1 MAATAEPSAKEL
13 RTVVVASAAGTA
25 LEWYDF
31 FLFGALATILSKH
44 FFANLPESQAFIMTL
59 LTFAAG
65 FVARP
70 FGALVFG
77 KIGDAHGR
85 KGAFLTTI
93 VLMGVATLLIGLLPD
108 YEQAGIFAP
117 AALVFLRIVQGFA
130 LGGEYG
136 GAAIYV
142 AEHSP
147 AHRRGFDT
155 SWIQTSAAIGLTMAL
170 LVVLGLR
177 TWMGEEAFAD
187 WGWRIPFVGSV
198 LLLVVSL
205 WIRMQLSES
214 PVFKAMQAEGRNSR
228 RSLADTF
235 MDWASLKLVLLAL
248 FGIMM
253 AQGVVWY
260 TGYFYSQ
267 FFLEKVLKVPGAAVT
282 EIMLAVAVVSMVLY
296 VFFGWLSDK
305 IGRKP
310 VMIGGMVLMLAVYF
324 PGFQALTQFAN
335 PALADAMKANP
346 VIVAALPAECSLQ
359 LDLTGGA
366 RKFTSACDVAKS
378 ALAGLGIS
386 YTSVDA
392 PTGAEVRVADQAV
405 VAPTLTGLD
414 AAAAKAAKTE
424 FDGQLKAALSAAGYP
439 AAADMQRFNWLGVIA
454 TMLVF
459 IVAATALYGPLAACL
474 VELFPARIRYTAL
487 SFPYHVGTGW
497 FGGFLPAIGF
507 AIVTATGETY
517 AGLWYPFTVTAVSL
531 VIAIVFLPETRGRDV
546 RHED

>member
-1 MAATAEPSAKEL
+1 MAQSAEPTPKEL

-44 FFANLPESQAFIMTL
+44 FFASLPENQAFILTL

-108 YEQAGIFAP
+108 YSQAGLFAP
-117 AALVFLRIVQGFA
+117 AALVALRVVQGFA

-147 AHRRGFDT
+147 AHRRGYDT

-170 LVVLGLR
+170 VVVLGLR
-177 TWMGEEAFAD
+177 TWMGEAAFGD
-187 WGWRIPFVGSV
+187 WGWRIPFIGSV
-198 LLLVVSL
+198 LLLAVSL
-205 WIRMQLSES
+205 WIRLQLSES
-214 PVFKAMQAEGRNSR
+214 PVFKEMQAEGRNSR

-235 MDWASLKLVLLAL
+235 LDWSSLKLVLLAL
-248 FGIMM
+248 FAIMM
-253 AQGVVWY
+253 VQGVVWY
-260 TGYFYSQ
+260 TGYFYAQ
-267 FFLEKVLKVPGAAVT
+267 FFLEKVLKVPGAVVT
-282 EIMLAVAVVSMVLY
+282 EIMLTVAVVSMVLY
-296 VFFGWLSDK
+296 VFFGWLSDRL
-305 IGRKP
+305 GRKP
-310 VMIGGMVLMLAVYF
+310 VMVGGMVLMLAAYF
-324 PGFQALTQFAN
+324 PGFHALTQYAN
-335 PALADAMKANP
+335 PALAEAMTANP
-346 VIVAALPAECSLQ
+346 VIVAADPAGCSLQ
-359 LDLTGGA
+359 LDLTGGT

-378 ALAGLGIS
+378 TLAGLGIS
-386 YTSVDA
+386 YATESA
-392 PTGAEVRVADQAV
+392 QSGAEIRIAGNIVP
-405 VAPTLTGLD
+405 APSLTGLD
-414 AAAAKAAKTE
+414 TAAAKAVKTAFE
-424 FDGQLKAALSAAGYP
+424 DQLKTVLTAAGYP
-439 AAADMQRFNWLGVIA
+439 SGADMTRFNWWGVIA
-454 TMLVF
+454 TMTIF

-507 AIVTATGETY
+507 AIVTATGEIY
-517 AGLWYPFTVTAVSL
+517 AGLWYPFIVTAVGI
-531 VIAIVFLPETRGRDV
+531 VIAIVFLPETRGRPV